1 MQLLCI
7 DHKTVWGGGQVAL
20 VNLLREWQ
28 ATQAGIAPIVV
39 CPPGAALAP
48 RVRALSIACETF
60 DLGAIEKTRGV
71 TWNLAQRLAP
81 TARLLETIGRFKTDR
96 VLANGAFSFLAG
108 VFAAKLARVPIIWVE
123 HNTTLPNDTL
133 VRRMIG
139 WADAVVVVSE
149 AIRAQFIRLA
159 PDAQHKIVRVYN
171 GVDTKK
177 FCANR
182 ATRTA
187 VLRELAWSE
196 NACIVGTVSRLA
208 PEKGIAYF
216 VEAANQLARVLPGA
230 RFIVVGDGPLR
241 ADLVALAETDFLRFV
256 GLREDIPEL
265 LNAMD
270 VFVLPS
276 LAEAFGIA
284 ALEAMACALP
294 VVASDVGGLRE
305 LVVENETGNLV
316 PPGDAAAITR
326 AVLSLCS
333 DTSRRRT
340 FGASGRARVLQ
351 HFTLERQ
358 AQAMQAIL
366 ERGAGA

>member
-20 VNLLREWQ
+20 VNLLHEWQ
-28 ATQAGIAPIVV
+28 TTRAPLEPLVV

-48 RVRALSIACETF
+48 RVRALSIACETL
-60 DLGAIEKTRGV
+60 DLGAVEKTRGV

-81 TARLLETIGRFKTDR
+81 TARLLEIIRRSGTER

-123 HNTTLPNDTL
+123 HNTTLPNDAL

-139 WADAVVVVSE
+139 WADRIVVVSN
-149 AIRAQFIRLA
+149 AIRDQFVRLA
-159 PDAQHKIVRVYN
+159 PEAQHKIIRVYN
-171 GVDTKK
+171 GVNTKK

-182 ATRTA
+182 SARPTL
-187 VLRELAWSE
+187 LREFGWAE
-196 NACIVGTVSRLA
+196 NACVVGTVSRLA

-216 VEAANQLARVLPGA
+216 VEAANQLARILPDA
-230 RFIVVGDGPLR
+230 RFLVVGEGPLR
-241 ADLVALAETDFLRFV
+241 ADLYARATTNAVRFV

-270 VFVLPS
+270 IFVLPS

-284 ALEAMACALP
+284 ALEAMGCALP

-305 LVVENETGNLV
+305 LVAENETGYRV
-316 PPGDAAAITR
+316 PPGDAGAITG

-333 DTSRRRT
+333 DPSRRQACGER
-340 FGASGRARVLQ
+340 GRARVLE

-366 ERGAGA
+366 ERGASA